1 MFLLRWLKRL
11 VKVVLLVGLIVV
23 AIPLA
28 GIAYGFWTT
37 DPLDQTPL
45 PGTTAGAPPVAL
57 ANQVRAEIAGY
68 QRPEESTYLTYPEW
82 AIVYAAREYANFLKA
97 GNRESQF
104 AYWSYI
110 GQFWRDYAMVI
121 RATADKP
128 FNFANHQML
137 AVIGTSHT
145 IEHAIQWA
153 YENTVGRI
161 TEWTSQKPVAVDRYQ
176 ADVAAEYAAFL
187 DQVPWYQFPYAEKRA
202 GLLAVKPDVWGD
214 SIRTYE
220 RKAQGFL
227 AYSIKQTYADLIK
240 SALAATS
247 DPAFLDIHVWG
258 TGDEP
263 GAVQA
268 AIAGEPDTKLEKD
281 MAADGAVFV
290 TKRYQVFTEMIPRLI
305 GKGMRFVEIGG
316 NDEILVTVLSNDE
329 VALPPGARLLFGYQL
344 PAEPATRRTGLT
356 LAVREL
362 HTVLPALAAAGVRL
376 EHVYDY

>member
-11 VKVVLLVGLIVV
+11 FKAVLLIVLIVV
-23 AIPLA
+23 AIPFA
-28 GIAYGFWTT
+28 GLAYGFWTT
-37 DPLDQTPL
+37 SPLDEEPL
-45 PGTTAGAPPVAL
+45 PGVAKGAPPTAL
-57 ANQVRAEIAGY
+57 ADQVRAEIQGY

-82 AIVYAAREYANFLKA
+82 AIVYAAREYAAFLKA
-97 GNRESQF
+97 GNRESHF
-104 AYWSYI
+104 PYWSYI
-110 GQFWRDYAMVI
+110 GQFWQDYAMVI

-145 IEHAIQWA
+145 IEHAIQWF
-153 YENTVGRI
+153 YENTVGSI
-161 TEWTSQKPVAVDRYQ
+161 TEWTSGKPVSVDRYQ
-176 ADVAAEYAAFL
+176 AGVAAEYAAFL

-202 GLLAVKPDVWGD
+202 GLLALQRDD
-214 SIRTYE
+214 ADDATRTQE
-220 RKAQGFL
+220 RKAQGVL

-240 SALAATS
+240 SALAATM
-247 DPAFLDIHVWG
+247 DAAFLDIHVWG
-258 TGDEP
+258 TGDAP

-268 AIAGEPDTKLEKD
+268 AIDGEPDTRLEKD
-281 MAADGAVFV
+281 MAGDGAVFV

-329 VALPPGARLLFGYQL
+329 IELPEDTRLLFAYQL

-356 LAVREL
+356 VAVRQL
-362 HTVLPALAAAGVRL
+362 HTVLPALTAGGARL